1 MVEDGAKA
9 IRVVGAIEKRT
20 HSNSSIGNGS
30 RPMKRPF
37 LSTTLIVLFLGAL
50 ASTASAQMMRISAE
64 ERTQQLKDS
73 LSLNDEQVKKVLVIY
88 KDTDEKRKEIFAT
101 GSEDRQLR
109 TEAMRSLAEKTDAKI
124 EEVLTPEQKVK
135 YKELVKQREQR
146 RLQRMRR
153 D

>member
-1 MVEDGAKA
+1 
-9 IRVVGAIEKRT
+9 
-20 HSNSSIGNGS
+20 
-30 RPMKRPF
+30 MKRPF

-109 TEAMRSLAEKTDAKI
+109 MEAMRSLAEKTDAKI